1 MEARKKYLKRRER
14 KTTNNLSGS
23 GILTANQSNIIT
35 TSNGITSNG
44 ILTANQS
51 NTITSSGIT
60 TNGTYISSTN
70 LNGWGNLNSW
80 GSSYNYNQNDIFKI
94 YIWDNEYNVEING
107 TDFNF
112 EELYEINNMDY
123 EDYIKKFEYALKND
137 FTFYTDN
144 TMYKSCYKIA
154 LKKRD
159 E

>member
-14 KTTNNLSGS
+14 KTTNNLSGN
-23 GILTANQSNIIT
+23 GISMANQSNNI
-35 TSNGITSNG
+35 
-44 ILTANQS
+44 
-51 NTITSSGIT
+51 ITSSNIITSTGITNGLLGMT
-60 TNGTYISSTN
+60 TNGTYISAGS
-70 LNGWGNLNSW
+70 LNGWGNMNSW
-80 GSSYNYNQNDIFKI
+80 GSGSYNSIQNDIFKI
-94 YIWDNEYNVEING
+94 YIWDNEYNVEINSN
-107 TDFNF
+107 DFNF
-112 EELYEINNMDY
+112 EDLYEINNMDY